1 MLLNYKDIA
10 KNYII
15 NKQYDKAEEI
25 YNNILI
31 NNNINKDD
39 ILINKTLILLKLKK
53 YKECIDICS
62 IILKNDTKNS
72 IVWGRLGGA
81 LYGLEKYKESKCAYN
96 KAYSLNNLEIY
107 TIMINK
113 IDNKL
118 NDNINNILDNNNI
131 NNILDNN
138 NINNILDNNNVNN
151 ILDSIM
157 NNDNLLNKLNDK
169 KFQDKILQYQYNP
182 FQMLKDNDMMGLM
195 DDIVKNIK
203 YG

>member
-53 YKECIDICS
+53 YKECIDSCS
-62 IILKNDTKNS
+62 IILKNDNKNS

-81 LYGLEKYKESKCAYN
+81 LYGLKKYKESKSAYS

-113 IDNKL
+113 INIKL
-118 NDNINNILDNNNI
+118 NNNNNILDNNNI
-131 NNILDNN
+131 NNILN
-138 NINNILDNNNVNN
+138 
-151 ILDSIM
+151 SIM
-157 NNDNLLNKLNDK
+157 NNDNLLNKLNNK
-169 KFQDKILQYQYNP
+169 KFQDKILKYQYNP
-182 FQMLKDNDMMGLM
+182 FQILKDNDMMGLM

-203 YG
+203 L

>member
-1 MLLNYKDIA
+1 MTLINYKDVV
-10 KNYII
+10 KKYII
-15 NKQYDKAEEI
+15 NKEYDKAEEF

-31 NNNINKDD
+31 NNNNILINKND

-53 YKECIDICS
+53 YKECINICS
-62 IILKNDTKNS
+62 IILQNDNQNS

-81 LYGLEKYKESKCAYN
+81 LYGLEKYKESKCAYS

-118 NDNINNILDNNNI
+118 NNINNILD
-131 NNILDNN
+131 N

-157 NNDNLLNKLNDK
+157 NNDDLLNKLNNK

-203 YG
+203 L

>member
-1 MLLNYKDIA
+1 MTLINYKDIA
-10 KNYII
+10 RNYII

-39 ILINKTLILLKLKK
+39 ILINKTLIFLKLKK

-62 IILKNDTKNS
+62 IILKNDNKNS

-81 LYGLEKYKESKCAYN
+81 LYGLEKYKESKCAYS

-113 IDNKL
+113 INNKL
-118 NDNINNILDNNNI
+118 NNNI

-138 NINNILDNNNVNN
+138 NINNILDN
-151 ILDSIM
+151 IM
-157 NNDNLLNKLNDK
+157 NNDYLLNKLNDK

-182 FQMLKDNDMMGLM
+182 FQLLKDNDMMGLM

-203 YG
+203 L

>member
-53 YKECIDICS
+53 YQECIDICS
-62 IILKNDTKNS
+62 IILQNDTKNS

-81 LYGLEKYKESKCAYN
+81 LYGLKKYKESKCAYC

-113 IDNKL
+113 INTKL
-118 NDNINNILDNNNI
+118 NNNI
-131 NNILDNN
+131 NNNTNN
-138 NINNILDNNNVNN
+138 NTNINNDTNVNN

-169 KFQDKILQYQYNP
+169 KFQDKILKYQYNP

-203 YG
+203 L